1 MIMKT
6 VPTSTRVVIGYAMKR
21 GTPFHD
27 GKSMET
33 EATTWS
39 EFPNGE
45 KVILEEILASEERKK
60 SKRAGLWESN
70 SGIWVAKSI
79 IWVKSFEIE

>member
-45 KVILEEILASEERKK
+45 KVILEEILARQKK
-60 SKRAGLWESN
+60 ETNPKEQGC
-70 SGIWVAKSI
+70 KSQI
-79 IWVKSFEIE
+79 QGFE